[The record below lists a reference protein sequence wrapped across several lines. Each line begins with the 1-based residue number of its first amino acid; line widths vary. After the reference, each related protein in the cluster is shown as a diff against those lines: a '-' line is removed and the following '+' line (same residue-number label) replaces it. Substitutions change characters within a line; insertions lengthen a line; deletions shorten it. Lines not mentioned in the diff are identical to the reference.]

1 MLHRDLR
8 PGNVLLTEKSE
19 VKITDFGTS
28 RFLEVSAHA
37 STIIGSPP
45 YMAPEQFQGR
55 AVFASDIYSIGVIMY
70 EMMTGSLPYF
80 SVNPRQLEKMALSGR
95 LVRPR
100 ERNRCIPH
108 EIEEIIL
115 KALAPEI
122 PDRYQQVGGLLD
134 DLVTAGEID
143 HRASRM
149 EDIRMRL
156 KAREPTPAG
165 FCWNCRKPLHAR
177 AQTCP
182 FCNEKQ

>member
-1 MLHRDLR
+1 MRKKERAESVVERLAELY
-8 PGNVLLTEKSE
+8 PGAECELDYRNAWELLVATVLSAQC
-19 VKITDFGTS
+19 TDQRVNQVTPVLFG
-28 RFLEVSAHA
+28 RWPDPEALAGARLE
-37 STIIGSPP
+37 
-45 YMAPEQFQGR
+45 
-55 AVFASDIYSIGVIMY
+55 
-70 EMMTGSLPYF
+70 
-80 SVNPRQLEKMALSGR
+80 
-95 LVRPR
+95 
-100 ERNRCIPH
+100 

-149 EDIRMRL
+149 ENIRMRL

-182 FCNEKQ
+182 FCGEKQ